1 MNELYDQAVRTESG
15 GRMVK
20 YLSQPS
26 VPNFG
31 FVVNRI
37 GVSAVSS
44 CRHSPRPAYRQS
56 LKVLSGQRGIFLTSQ
71 IIAAK
76 LATKARDAVLKILL
90 GANFEILRLG
100 RFRMSGEVHQ
110 WMYDRC
116 SLKMLLEQA
125 GFCEIRTY
133 SALESRIRNWS
144 QYCLDTDVDGSV
156 YKPDSLY
163 MEAAKPE

>member
-1 MNELYDQAVRTESG
+1 MT
-15 GRMVK
+15 K

-26 VPNFG
+26 VPNLS

-37 GVSAVSS
+37 GVSGVSS
-44 CRHSPRPAYRQS
+44 CRHAPRPSYRQR
-56 LKVLSGQRGIFLTSQ
+56 LKVLVKQRGIFHASQ
-71 IIAAK
+71 HIGAR
-76 LATKARDAVLKILL
+76 LATKARDAVLRILL
-90 GANFEILRLG
+90 GADFENLRLG
-100 RFRMSGEVHQ
+100 RFRIRGEVHQ
-110 WMYDRC
+110 WMYDRF

-133 SALESRIRNWS
+133 SALESRIGNWS
-144 QYCLDTDVDGSV
+144 EYHLDTGVDGTA